1 MRAVVLIAA
10 VTSAAYASSFA
21 GVFVFDDGPAI
32 ADNPHI
38 HHLWPLSTAMA
49 APPDSTVS
57 GRPIVSLTLALN
69 YALTPDLWGYHAV
82 NLAIHV
88 LAALTPFGIVRRT
101 LATGV
106 RHVSDTSLTPL
117 ALCIALLWAVH
128 PLQTSAVTY
137 VVQRAE
143 SLMGLFHLL
152 TLYCAIRAIDGPW
165 WIVAAL
171 VACALGMATKESMV
185 TAPLIVVAWDWFFAP
200 QQMRRRPPLQRHIE
214 LEDLTELKLYVGNL
228 FGGEALKG
236 GGDLSYTPDGSAGN
250 RYSPRLSVVVVL
262 TPTTDGLRAS
272 TVTPGSTAPDAS
284 FTIP

>member
-1 MRAVVLIAA
+1 MCVKGCSSTARFSRRTGPGRSAPS
-10 VTSAAYASSFA
+10 TSAWSRRERRTIPRSNSSTRTGTRRSGSTSLA

-101 LATGV
+101 LATGG

-143 SLMGLFHLL
+143 SLMGLFSLL
-152 TLYCAIRAIDGPW
+152 TLYC
-165 WIVAAL
+165 
-171 VACALGMATKESMV
+171 
-185 TAPLIVVAWDWFFAP
+185 
-200 QQMRRRPPLQRHIE
+200 
-214 LEDLTELKLYVGNL
+214 
-228 FGGEALKG
+228 
-236 GGDLSYTPDGSAGN
+236 
-250 RYSPRLSVVVVL
+250 
-262 TPTTDGLRAS
+262 
-272 TVTPGSTAPDAS
+272 
-284 FTIP
+284 

>member
-1 MRAVVLIAA
+1 MCVKGCSSTARFSRRTGPGRSAPSTSASSRRNDAPSHVPTARRALGQDVPVRQAPVLVQRRRLQSGECVNRARAHHASGRVERQLHLDDSGAEDRPVRSEGELLIPSTIERKGRHARNEEISLRPRRSLRAVVLIAA

-21 GVFVFDDGPAI
+21 GMFVFDDGPAI

-128 PLQTSAVTY
+128 PLQTGAVTY

-143 SLMGLFHLL
+143 SLMGLFSLL
-152 TLYCAIRAIDGPW
+152 TLYC
-165 WIVAAL
+165 
-171 VACALGMATKESMV
+171 
-185 TAPLIVVAWDWFFAP
+185 
-200 QQMRRRPPLQRHIE
+200 
-214 LEDLTELKLYVGNL
+214 
-228 FGGEALKG
+228 
-236 GGDLSYTPDGSAGN
+236 
-250 RYSPRLSVVVVL
+250 
-262 TPTTDGLRAS
+262 
-272 TVTPGSTAPDAS
+272 
-284 FTIP
+284 